1 MVLSIVPQAAFAADI
16 NGTGPAAALVAG
28 VNGTEPTAAADAENE
43 TAVRSIA
50 KDPGAKTVL
59 AFTSDVHNKVTNE
72 SAERLDSWINNVENI
87 HGKIDVFA
95 FGGDM
100 GDSDDETY
108 FWHNTYR
115 WSPT

>member
-59 AFTSDVHNKVTNE
+59 AFTSDVHNVWIPGSTTYRTFTARSMFSP
-72 SAERLDSWINNVENI
+72 SAEIWEIQMMKHISGITHRSV
-87 HGKIDVFA
+87 
-95 FGGDM
+95 
-100 GDSDDETY
+100 
-108 FWHNTYR
+108 
-115 WSPT
+115 